1 MPARF
6 KKRRDK
12 HMLSNAIRLF
22 VLVVLAIAAIVVAF
36 FVLSLVI
43 RLAVLAAI
51 VIAAVV
57 LIRNWSNRK

>member
-1 MPARF
+1 
-6 KKRRDK
+6 
-12 HMLSNAIRLF
+12 MLSNAIRLF

-36 FVLSLVI
+36 FVLSVVI

-57 LIRNWSNRK
+57 LIRGWSNRSRG

>member
-1 MPARF
+1 
-6 KKRRDK
+6 
-12 HMLSNAIRLF
+12 MLSNAIRLF

-36 FVLSLVI
+36 FVLSVVI

-57 LIRNWSNRK
+57 LIKGWTGRNK